1 MPIIFRCRFC
11 GQKLS
16 VSNKSAGTSTECPRC
31 AQEISIPVPP
41 SGKAQP
47 GKPQPTAKPTPK
59 PTSATKPTPKKP
71 VKKAKPDPVVPSDD
85 DYEFELRGSRIEAD
99 DMDLT
104 PMVDVTFLLLIFF
117 MITASFSMTKT
128 IETPAPDP
136 EKQGAQQTIQ
146 NLEDLERTSV
156 MVRIDQ
162 EDVIFV
168 DDEAIA
174 DPSELEF
181 LLADKLRTEDKN
193 ELIIQTDPASRHE
206 TFVKVFDAGTG
217 AGMQKIRL
225 ATIASDD

>member
-41 SGKAQP
+41 KSKS
-47 GKPQPTAKPTPK
+47 KPEKSQPK
-59 PTSATKPTPKKP
+59 PTTKPTPKK
-71 VKKAKPDPVVPSDD
+71 KAKPTQPQSVPASDD

-156 MVRIDQ
+156 MVRIDE

-206 TFVKVFDAGTG
+206 TFVRVFDAGTG

-225 ATIASDD
+225 ATIANTD

>member
-11 GQKLS
+11 GQKLT
-16 VSNKSAGTSTECPRC
+16 VANKSAGKTTECPRC
-31 AQEISIPVPP
+31 AQDVSIPLPP
-41 SGKAQP
+41 
-47 GKPQPTAKPTPK
+47 KPQPQPKTKSEKPAPQTANPK
-59 PTSATKPTPKKP
+59 PKP
-71 VKKAKPDPVVPSDD
+71 VHAEDD
-85 DYEFELRGSRIEAD
+85 DYEFNLRGNRVEAD

-156 MVRIDQ
+156 MVRIDAD
-162 EDVIFV
+162 DVIFV
-168 DDEAIA
+168 DDEAIP

-181 LLADKLRTEDKN
+181 LLADKLRSEDKN

-225 ATIASDD
+225 ATVAATD